1 MNIPQ
6 QWTYKPTD
14 EAKVEKLYKS
24 LKINKTLCKL
34 LVQRGIETF
43 DEAKTYFRPSLE
55 QLHAPFLMKDMDKAV
70 NRIITAIKNK
80 QKILFYGDYDVDG
93 TTSVALCMLF
103 FKQFYENIDFYVP
116 DRNKEGYGI
125 SIKGIDFATKNNFS
139 LMVALDC
146 GIKAIEKVNYANE
159 KGLNIIICDHHT
171 PADEL
176 PKACAILNPKQ
187 KECIYP
193 YKELSGCGIGFK
205 LCQAYAQ
212 KHFIKDEL
220 LYQFLDL
227 VCISIAS
234 DIVPI
239 TDENRILAHFGLKQL
254 NTKPS
259 VGLKNMVELLDL
271 KKDFTINDVVF
282 KIGPRINAAG
292 RMAHA
297 KMAVDVLMG
306 KEIVKELQ
314 DNNQK
319 RQALDRDIT
328 EEAIA
333 LLANEN
339 ENRVSNV
346 VYQESWHKGVIG
358 IVASRITETYY
369 KPTVVLCHSNGR
381 LTGSVR
387 SVEGFNVYEPLEACS
402 HLFTNFGGHAFAAG
416 VTLEIENFE
425 TFKQQFDDEVRQR
438 ILPEQL
444 IPKME
449 IDSTITL
456 YEINKSFYNILK
468 QFAPFGP
475 YNMRPVF
482 VAKNLTD
489 TGQSKIVGEN
499 HLKTLL
505 ADKEGNTLN
514 GIAFNMA
521 DKLPL
526 LKEKVDVCFA
536 LEENEWNG
544 TTTLQMHIKDIRES
558 E

>member
-1 MNIPQ
+1 MNIKQ
-6 QWTYKPTD
+6 KWTYKPSD
-14 EAKVEKLYKS
+14 ANKVEALYKG

-43 DEAKTYFRPSLE
+43 DEAKDFFRPNLE

-70 NRIITAIKNK
+70 NSIIEAVKNK

-93 TTSVALCMLF
+93 TTSVALCILF
-103 FKQFYENIDFYVP
+103 FKQFYQNIDFYVP
-116 DRNKEGYGI
+116 DRQTEGYGI
-125 SIKGIDFATKNNFS
+125 SLKGIDYALEHNFS
-139 LMVALDC
+139 LMIALDC
-146 GIKAIEKVNYANE
+146 GIKAVDKINYANK

-171 PADEL
+171 PDENL
-176 PKACAILNPKQ
+176 PKAIAILNPLQ
-187 KECIYP
+187 KDCIYP

-212 KHFIKDEL
+212 KHFIKEEL
-220 LYQFLDL
+220 LHQFLDL

-239 TDENRILAHFGLKQL
+239 TGENRILAHFGLQQL
-254 NTKPS
+254 NTQPS
-259 VGLKNMVELLDL
+259 IGVKNIVELIDL

-297 KMAVDVLMG
+297 KMAVDVLLG

-319 RQALDRDIT
+319 RQQLDKDIT
-328 EEAIA
+328 EEA
-333 LLANEN
+333 LAILKNEPLAT
-339 ENRVSNV
+339 VSNV
-346 VYQESWHKGVIG
+346 VYSKDWHKGVIG

-369 KPTVVLCHSNGR
+369 KPTVVLCQSNGK

-402 HLFTNFGGHAFAAG
+402 HLLTNFGGHAFAAG
-416 VTLEIENFE
+416 LTLEIANFE
-425 TFKQQFDDEVRQR
+425 KFKQQFDDEVRKR

-444 IPKME
+444 IPKIE
-449 IDSTITL
+449 IDTTINL
-456 YEINKSFYNILK
+456 YEISNSFYNILK
-468 QFAPFGP
+468 QFAPYGP
-475 YNMRPVF
+475 QNMRPLF
-482 VAKNLTD
+482 EAKNLMD

-505 ADKEGNTLN
+505 VDEEGNTIS

-526 LKEKVDVCFA
+526 LKEKVDVCFV

-544 TTTLQMHIKDIRES
+544 NTTLQMHIRDIVS
-558 E
+558 ST

>member
-1 MNIPQ
+1 MNTEQ
-6 QWTYKPTD
+6 QWTYKP
-14 EAKVEKLYKS
+14 ANRNKVEILYKS

-43 DEAKTYFRPSLE
+43 DEAKVYFRPSLE
-55 QLHAPFLMKDMDKAV
+55 QLHPPFLLKDMDKAV

-103 FKQFYENIDFYVP
+103 FNQFYENIDFYIP
-116 DRNKEGYGI
+116 DRNTEGYGI
-125 SIKGIDFATKNNFS
+125 STKGIDFAVENNFS
-139 LMVALDC
+139 LIIALDC
-146 GIKAIEKVNYANE
+146 GIKAIDKVNYANG
-159 KGLNIIICDHHT
+159 KNVDFIICDHHT
-171 PADEL
+171 PGEIL
-176 PKACAILNPKQ
+176 PQAHAILNPKQ

-212 KHFIKDEL
+212 KHFIKEEL

-227 VCISIAS
+227 VSVSIAS

-239 TDENRILAHFGLKQL
+239 TDENRVLAHFGLKQL
-254 NTKPS
+254 NTNPS
-259 VGLKNMVELLDL
+259 MGLKNIVELLDL

-297 KMAVDVLMG
+297 KMAVDVLLG
-306 KEIVKELQ
+306 KEVVKELQ

-319 RQALDRDIT
+319 RQALDKDIT
-328 EEAIA
+328 EEALA
-333 LLANEN
+333 LLANEDK
-339 ENRVSNV
+339 NRVSNV
-346 VYQESWHKGVIG
+346 VYQENWHKGVIG

-369 KPTVVLCHSNGR
+369 KPTVVLCQSNGK

-387 SVEGFNVYEPLEACS
+387 SVDGFNVYEPLEACS
-402 HLFTNFGGHAFAAG
+402 NLFTNFGGHAFAAG
-416 VTLEIENFE
+416 LTLEVENFE
-425 TFKQQFDDEVRQR
+425 KFKLQFDDEVRQR

-444 IPKME
+444 IPKIE
-449 IDSTITL
+449 VDSTIEL
-456 YEINKSFYNILK
+456 YEISSNFYNILK

-482 VAKNLTD
+482 VAKNLSD
-489 TGQSKIVGEN
+489 TGQSRIVGEN
-499 HLKTLL
+499 HLKTILT
-505 ADKEGNTLN
+505 DKEGNTLS

-526 LKEKVDVCFA
+526 LKGEVDVCFV
-536 LEENEWNG
+536 LDENEWNG
-544 TTTLQMHIKDIRES
+544 TTSLQMNIRDIKIS